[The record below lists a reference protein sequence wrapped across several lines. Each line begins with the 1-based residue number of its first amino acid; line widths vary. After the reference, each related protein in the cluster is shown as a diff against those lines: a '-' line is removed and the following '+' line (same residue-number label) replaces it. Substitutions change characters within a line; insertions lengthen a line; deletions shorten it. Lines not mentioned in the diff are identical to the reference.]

1 MKRVKYQNGVVVSNN
16 MEKSIVVLV
25 ETKYKH
31 PLYKK
36 TVKRSKKYVAHDENN
51 ECNIGDFVQIE
62 ECRPLSKRKCHRDD
76 TFVYLT
82 ACILQFVQNLRYC
95 IRCFHRVPHI
105 FCFSSLFFCKEDACT
120 SSQLIQRWIFP
131 CCC

>member
-36 TVKRSKKYVAHDENN
+36 TVKRSKKYVAHDE
-51 ECNIGDFVQIE
+51 IE
-62 ECRPLSKRKCHRDD
+62 ECRPLSKRKCHRL
-76 TFVYLT
+76 VKRSE
-82 ACILQFVQNLRYC
+82 A
-95 IRCFHRVPHI
+95 
-105 FCFSSLFFCKEDACT
+105 
-120 SSQLIQRWIFP
+120 
-131 CCC
+131 

>member
-1 MKRVKYQNGVVVSNN
+1 MKRVKYQNGVVVSIK

-62 ECRPLSKRKCHRDD
+62 ECRPLSKRKCYRL
-76 TFVYLT
+76 VKRSE
-82 ACILQFVQNLRYC
+82 A
-95 IRCFHRVPHI
+95 
-105 FCFSSLFFCKEDACT
+105 
-120 SSQLIQRWIFP
+120 
-131 CCC
+131 

>member
-1 MKRVKYQNGVVVSNN
+1 MKRVKYQIGVVVSNN

-25 ETKYKH
+25 EAKYKH

-62 ECRPLSKRKCHRDD
+62 ECRPLSKRKCYRL
-76 TFVYLT
+76 VKRSE
-82 ACILQFVQNLRYC
+82 A
-95 IRCFHRVPHI
+95 
-105 FCFSSLFFCKEDACT
+105 
-120 SSQLIQRWIFP
+120 
-131 CCC
+131 